1 MLASIA
7 LASSYVVSDLGAAQW
22 PHPAT
27 SLSQFMHLGDNSIL
41 SCLGLGKDSVVSI
54 ALVQLR
60 LDSKVVAVTKYELDT
75 PTGPPPWDRMS
86 PPLPDPGHRFD
97 QSTGMSKWPPPWPD
111 PVGLVSVSSLSGT
124 RPPLLP
130 NRVDWTS
137 TFVKV
142 SIFLRIV
149 LDRHL
154 VLPGSRRNYA
164 YLRLPYIQIPLCSS
178 VFTNMQLAS

>member
-1 MLASIA
+1 MSQ
-7 LASSYVVSDLGAAQW
+7 DL
-22 PHPAT
+22 
-27 SLSQFMHLGDNSIL
+27 
-41 SCLGLGKDSVVSI
+41 CLGYVVSI
-54 ALVQLR
+54 ALVQLW

-75 PTGPPPWDRMS
+75 PTCPPPWDRMS
-86 PPLPDPGHRFD
+86 PPLPDPGHRLH
-97 QSTGMSKWPPPWPD
+97 QPTGWSKWPPTWPD
-111 PVGLVSVSSLSGT
+111 PVGLVSVSFLSGT
-124 RPPLLP
+124 RPPPWP
-130 NRVDWTS
+130 NPVNWTS

-142 SIFLRIV
+142 SILLRIV